1 MYLQSTSA
9 SESCW
14 IMLGTAIRL
23 AQDAG
28 AHLKRK
34 KDVETWTLEDE
45 LKIRAFW
52 CVYLRCI
59 PDSYHYTFR
68 VLVTMDIAMS
78 CALGRPC
85 ATQPEK

>member
-1 MYLQSTSA
+1 
-9 SESCW
+9 
-14 IMLGTAIRL
+14 MLGTAIRL
-23 AQDAG
+23 AEDGG

-52 CVYLRCI
+52 CVGLRSVL
-59 PDSYHYTFR
+59 DSYYQSFR
-68 VLVTMDIAMS
+68 ILVAMDIDMS

-85 ATQPEK
+85 ATQAEK